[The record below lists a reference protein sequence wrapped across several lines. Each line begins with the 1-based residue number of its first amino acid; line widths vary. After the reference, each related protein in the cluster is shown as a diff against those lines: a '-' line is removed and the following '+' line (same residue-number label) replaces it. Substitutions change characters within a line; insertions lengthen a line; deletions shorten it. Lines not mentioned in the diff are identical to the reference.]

1 MDPGDR
7 RRRGRLDRQPRS
19 AGGAVRAV
27 LDAALRLRAT
37 PRLRCPAG
45 AGSDAGVLR
54 PPAGKG
60 RPASGDPSRGKF
72 RSFLISSFK
81 HFVSNVRDHDRAQ
94 KRGGG
99 QPHLQLE
106 FDTAEARYQAEPAAS
121 TLTPEELFERQ
132 WAVQLVERV
141 RAQLAAER
149 ERAGAGE
156 QFARLAGF
164 LNGDPEPGGYEELA
178 RDTGTTEGALRVTV
192 HRLRRRFRELLRA
205 EIAATV
211 ADDSE
216 IEVDPAHDQRTVGL
230 TLAAPSPAAV
240 APVAPEAAARSWPS
254 WWLVVAVAAFLAYFL
269 LLIVAELRRP
279 VATGFTLEGA
289 GMRIASVEASSPAS
303 AAGLQI
309 GDRVMPPAG
318 GASGIVAT
326 GTPTRPI
333 S

>member
-1 MDPGDR
+1 MGSDSRFATTRWTLVIAAAGDVSTGSREALAELCERYWTPLYAYAR
-7 RRRGRLDRQPRS
+7 RHGYDVPQAQDLTQAFFARLLEKGD
-19 AGGAVRAV
+19 
-27 LDAALRLRAT
+27 LRA
-37 PRLRCPAG
+37 A
-45 AGSDAGVLR
+45 
-54 PPAGKG
+54 
-60 RPASGDPSRGKF
+60 DPSRGKF

-81 HFVSNVRDHDRAQ
+81 HFVSNVRDHDRAL

-211 ADDSE
+211 SDDSE
-216 IEVDPAHDQRTVGL
+216 IEGEIRH
-230 TLAAPSPAAV
+230 
-240 APVAPEAAARSWPS
+240 
-254 WWLVVAVAAFLAYFL
+254 
-269 LLIVAELRRP
+269 LI
-279 VATGFTLEGA
+279 
-289 GMRIASVEASSPAS
+289 S
-303 AAGLQI
+303 AL
-309 GDRVMPPAG
+309 
-318 GASGIVAT
+318 SG
-326 GTPTRPI
+326 
-333 S
+333 